1 MALRG
6 SIDGDVTQ
14 PIRRVEDVEYWRK
27 RAGWFDDDA
36 SMKDYNRGVY
46 DSYFSID
53 DDDSSGGY
61 SGNKK
66 ELLKSVAQFVGVFIA
81 LAFLILIIRSV
92 TGAGTEKS
100 TTREARISSRRSKSK
115 SRSESRSGRSGRSK
129 SRSRRSS
136 RSRSRARSSGDY
148 ELMDDKSSKS
158 RSSRSRSR
166 SKVRS
171 SRSKSRSRQEPQ
183 QQEMLV

>member
-81 LAFLILIIRSV
+81 LAFLILIIGQSP
-92 TGAGTEKS
+92 GLALKS
-100 TTREARISSRRSKSK
+100 LLRVKLAFLLDVPKANRAQKVVPADLVAANHALEDLLDHAAELDRVVIMSSWMINLPKAEVPEVAVGVKLEVVGVKADPVKNLSSRKC
-115 SRSESRSGRSGRSK
+115 
-129 SRSRRSS
+129 
-136 RSRSRARSSGDY
+136 
-148 ELMDDKSSKS
+148 
-158 RSSRSRSR
+158 
-166 SKVRS
+166 
-171 SRSKSRSRQEPQ
+171 
-183 QQEMLV
+183 